1 MVITKYASK
10 DQRKDL
16 GIDIN
21 FEVNQYIYIKAVLL
35 KHVLHGPVLSCQL
48 CITGP

>member
-1 MVITKYASK
+1 MVFTKYASK

-21 FEVNQYIYIKAVLL
+21 FEVNQDIY
-35 KHVLHGPVLSCQL
+35 LSSTTQTCDAWTNAEL
-48 CITGP
+48 PTMITGP